1 MTDQGKSSK
10 NTSQVHATTIS
21 KSDIQIMILIMK
33 YNQEIKLT
41 CYPHFLGGKSKMLIK
56 KQTRGK
62 LQKNKYFD
70 NKRHILGEI
79 KSIFRSFFKCF
90 PLVKYKKI
98 ANTSL

>member
-1 MTDQGKSSK
+1 
-10 NTSQVHATTIS
+10 
-21 KSDIQIMILIMK
+21 
-33 YNQEIKLT
+33 
-41 CYPHFLGGKSKMLIK
+41 MLIK

-70 NKRHILGEI
+70 NKRRILGEI

-98 ANTSL
+98 ANTSLWLIRHTTDLFSSCKDSIIVRNSGYLFK